1 MKRENSLC
9 LLNCSKFLPY
19 FRRQESQ
26 YEMTGLY
33 SEAQDDSSADLPH
46 DTESDS
52 LPSSVAVQSVT
63 VSTTLTNP
71 AVTTTCIT
79 ASAPETVIKCHSRQP
94 SASLMDREKTFHN
107 NDTVDDELSRD
118 CGILSCRPA
127 RIQKMAR
134 IKVRL
139 LLFMSN
145 LFRKILINLHP
156 LPLDFCITPI
166 NAGDTSTSR

>member
-1 MKRENSLC
+1 MLTELF
-9 LLNCSKFLPY
+9 KFLPY

-145 LFRKILINLHP
+145 LFRKY
-156 LPLDFCITPI
+156 
-166 NAGDTSTSR
+166 